1 MTLTVFAA
9 VLVAAAMHAGWNALV
24 KSDLDRFLSVNLI
37 SLSAGLLALAAIP
50 FVQVPIAAAWPYLI
64 VSATFN
70 TGYKLFLIQAYRAG
84 DLGQVYPIARGAA
97 PLLTAIVMAFG
108 FGEILTPMA
117 MTGVLILIL
126 GVTLMSV
133 RGGHDLEKLDS
144 RTIAFSLGTS
154 FFIASYTVTDGLG
167 ARTNGDAVGYATWL
181 FVVNEVMMLPILLA
195 VRGGDAFRML
205 APYWKRGFAGGAMT
219 FGAYGLVI
227 WATTQA
233 PIALVAALRE
243 SSVLV
248 ATAISIFMLKEPITR
263 WRLASALLIVAG
275 LGMTRVG

>member
-1 MTLTVFAA
+1 MSLTVFAV
-9 VLVAAAMHAGWNALV
+9 VLVAATMHAGWNALV
-24 KSDLDRFLSVNLI
+24 KSDLDRFLSINLI
-37 SLSAGLLALAAIP
+37 SLSAGLLALIVLP
-50 FVQVPIAAAWPYLI
+50 FVKIPIAAAWPYLI

-97 PLLTAIVMAFG
+97 PLLTALVMAFG
-108 FGEILTPMA
+108 FGEVLTPIA
-117 MTGVLILIL
+117 MGGVLVLIL
-126 GVTLMSV
+126 GVFLMSA
-133 RGGHDLEKLDS
+133 RGGHGLDEFDS
-144 RTIAFSLGTS
+144 KTIWFSLGTS
-154 FFIASYTVTDGLG
+154 VFIASYTVTDGLG
-167 ARTNGDAVGYATWL
+167 ARTNGDAVSYATWL

-195 VRGGDAFRML
+195 VRGGGALRTL
-205 APYWKRGFAGGAMT
+205 LPYWKRGLAGGAMT

-243 SSVLV
+243 SSVLI
-248 ATAISIFMLKEPITR
+248 ATAISIFLLREPITR
-263 WRLASALLIVAG
+263 WRLISAILIITG

>member
-1 MTLTVFAA
+1 MSLTVFAV

-24 KSDLDRFLSVNLI
+24 KSDLDRFLSINLI
-37 SLSAGLLALAAIP
+37 SLSAGLLALVVLP
-50 FVQVPIAAAWPYLI
+50 FVKIPIAAAWPYLI

-97 PLLTAIVMAFG
+97 PLLTALVMAFG
-108 FGEILTPMA
+108 FGEILTPVA
-117 MTGVLILIL
+117 MGGVLVLIL
-126 GVTLMSV
+126 GVFLMSA
-133 RGGHDLEKLDS
+133 RGGHGLDEFDS
-144 RTIAFSLGTS
+144 KTIWFSLGTS
-154 FFIASYTVTDGLG
+154 VFIASYTVTDGLG
-167 ARTNGDAVGYATWL
+167 ARINGDAVSYATWL

-195 VRGGDAFRML
+195 VRGSGALRTL
-205 APYWKRGFAGGAMT
+205 LPYWKRGLAGGAMT

-243 SSVLV
+243 SSVLI
-248 ATAISIFMLKEPITR
+248 ATAISIFVLREPITR
-263 WRLASALLIVAG
+263 WRLISAVLIITG

>member
-1 MTLTVFAA
+1 MTLTVFVV
-9 VLVAAAMHAGWNALV
+9 VLIAAAMHAGWNALV
-24 KSDLDRFLSVNLI
+24 KSDLDQFLSINLI
-37 SLSAGLLALAAIP
+37 TLGAGLLALAALP
-50 FVQVPIAAAWPYLI
+50 FVQIPIPAAWPFLI

-97 PLLTAIVMAFG
+97 PLLTALVMAFG
-108 FGEILTPMA
+108 FAEILTPVA
-117 MTGVLILIL
+117 MSGVLVLIL

-144 RTIAFSLGTS
+144 RTIGFSLGTS
-154 FFIASYTVTDGLG
+154 LFIASYTVTDGLG
-167 ARTNGDAVGYATWL
+167 ARTNGDAVSYATWL

-195 VRGGDAFRML
+195 LRGRGVFRTL
-205 APYWKRGFAGGAMT
+205 LPYWKRGLAGGAMT

-233 PIALVAALRE
+233 PITLVAALRE
-243 SSVLV
+243 SSVLF
-248 ATAISIFMLKEPITR
+248 ATAISVFILREPVTR
-263 WRLASALLIVAG
+263 WRLISAALIITG